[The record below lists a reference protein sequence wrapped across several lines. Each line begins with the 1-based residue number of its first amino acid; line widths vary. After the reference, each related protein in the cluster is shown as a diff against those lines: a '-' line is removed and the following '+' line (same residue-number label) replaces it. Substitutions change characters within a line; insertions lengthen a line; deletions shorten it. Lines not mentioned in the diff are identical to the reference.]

1 MIYAKEQHQLSTR
14 AVCNSLNLSR
24 SSYYYEKL
32 EVQDTVEVNLLE
44 LSLKHKRYGYR
55 KLYQKLRQQNIVV
68 NHKKVYLL
76 YKKHNLALRIKHRKK
91 LKVEKRPLSVPTMPQ
106 QVYALDF
113 VHDRLANGRKI
124 RILNII
130 DEFNSKAVSMYVDLR
145 INSRKVINVLNQLKA
160 ANKLPVKIRSDNG
173 REFRSHNIA
182 KWCTENNL
190 QWEFIQPGKPMQN
203 GYCERF
209 NGTFRHELLN
219 VYEFNTLAEA
229 QLRVKLWMDEYN
241 NERPHNRLDGLTP
254 MQYEMRY
261 MENV

>member
-1 MIYAKEQHQLSTR
+1 MIYAKEHQKLSIR
-14 AVCNSLNLSR
+14 VVCSSLNLSR

-32 EVQDTVEVNLLE
+32 KIQDTVESNLLE

-68 NHKKVYLL
+68 NHKKVYRL
-76 YKKHNLALRIKHRKK
+76 YKKHNLALRLKHRKK
-91 LKVEKRPLSVPTMPQ
+91 LKIEKRPLSVPTMPQ

-130 DEFNSKAVSMYVDLR
+130 DEFNSKAVSMYGDLR
-145 INSRKVINVLNQLKA
+145 INSRKVIDVLNQLKA
-160 ANKLPVKIRSDNG
+160 ANKLPVKLRSDNG
-173 REFRSHNIA
+173 REFRIHNIT
-182 KWCTENNL
+182 KCCTENSV

-219 VYEFNTLAEA
+219 
-229 QLRVKLWMDEYN
+229 
-241 NERPHNRLDGLTP
+241 
-254 MQYEMRY
+254 
-261 MENV
+261 

>member
-24 SSYYYEKL
+24 SSYYYDKL
-32 EVQDTVEVNLLE
+32 EVQDNVEVDLLE

-68 NHKKVYLL
+68 NHKKVYRL
-76 YKKHNLALRIKHRKK
+76 YKKHNLALRIKQRKK

-106 QVYALDF
+106 QVYTLDF
-113 VHDRLANGRKI
+113 VHDRLVNGRKI

-130 DEFNSKAVSMYVDLR
+130 DEFN
-145 INSRKVINVLNQLKA
+145 
-160 ANKLPVKIRSDNG
+160 
-173 REFRSHNIA
+173 
-182 KWCTENNL
+182 
-190 QWEFIQPGKPMQN
+190 
-203 GYCERF
+203 
-209 NGTFRHELLN
+209 
-219 VYEFNTLAEA
+219 TLAEA
-229 QLRVKLWMDEYN
+229 KLRIKIWMDEYN
-241 NERPHNRLDGLTP
+241 NERPHNRLDGLIP

>member
-1 MIYAKEQHQLSTR
+1 M
-14 AVCNSLNLSR
+14 
-24 SSYYYEKL
+24 
-32 EVQDTVEVNLLE
+32 
-44 LSLKHKRYGYR
+44 
-55 KLYQKLRQQNIVV
+55 
-68 NHKKVYLL
+68 
-76 YKKHNLALRIKHRKK
+76 
-91 LKVEKRPLSVPTMPQ
+91 
-106 QVYALDF
+106 ALD
-113 VHDRLANGRKI
+113 RKI

-145 INSRKVINVLNQLKA
+145 INSKKVINVLNQLKA

-182 KWCTENNL
+182 RWCVENNV
-190 QWEFIQPGKPMQN
+190 QWEFIQSGKPMQN

-229 QLRVKLWMDEYN
+229 KLRVNLWMDEYN
-241 NERPHNRLDGLTP
+241 NERPHNRLNGLTP